1 MDHRRD
7 VRVIAVVSLLS
18 TTGVEDF
25 PAGLQRLGLP
35 APMAF
40 ACSLA
45 FRWVPAFLSTAHA
58 VVQAQQARG
67 LDLQG
72 GNVVARA
79 GRYVPLMIPMM
90 THVIR
95 QTLLLAMAVEA
106 KGFDP
111 RATRASAGES
121 RFTAPDYA
129 VLAGLVVLLLLFLWL
144 RASADGGG
152 EGAV

>member
-1 MDHRRD
+1 MELFLYREADTVLHRLDARTK
-7 VRVIAVVSLLS
+7 ILSLLAIFTVALLFS
-18 TTGVEDF
+18 Q
-25 PAGLQRLGLP
+25 PALQAGW
-35 APMAF
+35 
-40 ACSLA
+40 LA
-45 FRWVPAFLSTAHA
+45 VRWVPAFLRTAQA

-95 QTLLLAMAVEA
+95 QTLLLAMALEA

-111 RATRASAGES
+111 RAIRVSAGES
-121 RFTAPDYA
+121 RFTA
-129 VLAGLVVLLLLFLWL
+129 
-144 RASADGGG
+144 
-152 EGAV
+152 